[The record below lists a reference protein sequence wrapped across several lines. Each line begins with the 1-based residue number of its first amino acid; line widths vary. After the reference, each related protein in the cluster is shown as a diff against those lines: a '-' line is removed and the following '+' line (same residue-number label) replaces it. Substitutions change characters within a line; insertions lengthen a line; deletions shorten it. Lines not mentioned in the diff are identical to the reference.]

1 MHTLPVKPWQLITS
15 KGVVSAAVVLVS
27 ILVAVVSMLILAGF
41 NAFVDVADFFAELG
55 KMLKEEPK
63 FILAGIEMLIVLVL
77 SVLKSIYQIYASL
90 SIGQLSGKHRILLA
104 LGAYIGISVILSI
117 LGVIM
122 MSIGEELGIV
132 DWFVGLGDRSVFPMT
147 QAGIVGMF
155 LLTVVQL
162 AVFHVITERILSKKL
177 NLL

>member
-1 MHTLPVKPWQLITS
+1 
-15 KGVVSAAVVLVS
+15 
-27 ILVAVVSMLILAGF
+27 
-41 NAFVDVADFFAELG
+41 
-55 KMLKEEPK
+55 
-63 FILAGIEMLIVLVL
+63 MLIVLVL